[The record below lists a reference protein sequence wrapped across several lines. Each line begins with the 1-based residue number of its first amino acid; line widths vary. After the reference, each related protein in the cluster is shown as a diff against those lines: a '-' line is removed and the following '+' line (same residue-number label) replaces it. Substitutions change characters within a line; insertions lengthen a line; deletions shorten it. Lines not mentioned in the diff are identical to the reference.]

1 MEGDELN
8 FVGTIIHCYRK
19 NRDGKEEITDEIKKE

>member
-8 FVGTIIHCYRK
+8 FVGIIIHCYRR
-19 NRDGKEEITDEIKKE
+19 NRDGKEERTEEIK

>member
-8 FVGTIIHCYRK
+8 FVGNIIHCYRK
-19 NRDGKEEITDEIKKE
+19 NRDGKEESTEGIK